1 MFKQT
6 KQHFIAYHCCT
17 TDTTVWELKNQ
28 LSILTSLCK
37 QEKAYT
43 SGIIKSSELD
53 LPKKDVQ

>member
-43 SGIIKSSELD
+43 SGIIKSS
-53 LPKKDVQ
+53 